1 MNAKHAIT
9 LDKLRT
15 NPKLELLVSGL
26 TLASV
31 IIALVVYVQQ
41 IDTKSMPLYLHL

>member
-1 MNAKHAIT
+1 MNAKVAIT

-15 NPKLELLVSGL
+15 NPKLELFVAGL

-31 IIALVVYVQQ
+31 RLAF
-41 IDTKSMPLYLHL
+41 